1 MYTRSLQDIVKYA
14 AAEIDTLWDEITR
27 FENPHTY
34 YVDLSQKLWN
44 VKNYLLAEN
53 SRQTAD

>member
-1 MYTRSLQDIVKYA
+1 MPAYEDIVKYA

-34 YVDLSQKLWN
+34 YVDLSQKLWE
-44 VKNYLLAEN
+44 VKNFLLAEN
-53 SRQTAD
+53 NRQTAD